1 MFDIVIGGVVLF
13 VFGGGLTG
21 VVPVLF
27 VIGGFTEVVPV
38 LFVFGG
44 GFAGVVLVLFDV
56 LLLVGSV

>member
-1 MFDIVIGGVVLF
+1 
-13 VFGGGLTG
+13 